1 MFGKIFLIAGNIY
14 ALKNYC
20 VRLYEKIT
28 KEFVKLDKYICGD
41 FYRAI
46 KRTVLSLKGEKMEN
60 KLLMISERSRL
71 EVMELL
77 PDEAVTNRL
86 ALYFQNFSDQTR
98 IRILSALS
106 IRELCVNDLSKV
118 LGQNQTTISHQLKT
132 LKDQGM
138 VDCKREGKVL
148 IYFLKSSSVNE
159 MMLYSVIEI
168 V

>member
-1 MFGKIFLIAGNIY
+1 MEEYVNINKADEEFLRKYMPSFEASNMIA
-14 ALKNYC
+14 
-20 VRLYEKIT
+20 
-28 KEFVKLDKYICGD
+28 D
-41 FYRAI
+41 FYS
-46 KRTVLSLKGEKMEN
+46 VFGDN
-60 KLLMISERSRL
+60 
-71 EVMELL
+71 
-77 PDEAVTNRL
+77 
-86 ALYFQNFSDQTR
+86 TR

-159 MMLYSVIEI
+159 MMLYAVREI

>member
-1 MFGKIFLIAGNIY
+1 
-14 ALKNYC
+14 
-20 VRLYEKIT
+20 
-28 KEFVKLDKYICGD
+28 
-41 FYRAI
+41 
-46 KRTVLSLKGEKMEN
+46 MED
-60 KLLMISERSRL
+60 KLLMISERNRN
-71 EVMELL
+71 EVAQLL
-77 PDEAVTNRL
+77 PDEDCTNKL

-138 VDCKREGKVL
+138 VDCKRDGKIL
-148 IYFLKSSSVNE
+148 IYFLKSELVNDV
-159 MMLYSVIEI
+159 MLYAVKAI